1 MSIITDGRWFPWHPG
16 NSPHPSLW
24 TSVNRLG
31 TTSGTVRIGMLQN
44 SIGDGFLRRR
54 AERAGSTNRAD
65 RTYDRTATNVV
76 YTLLAATITE
86 Q

>member
-1 MSIITDGRWFPWHPG
+1 MAVT
-16 NSPHPSLW
+16 LKK
-24 TSVNRLG
+24 SVTKTAIYARCR
-31 TTSGTVRIGMLQN
+31 VRFVTRN
-44 SIGDGFLRRR
+44 FCDSKFAPER

>member
-1 MSIITDGRWFPWHPG
+1 MSIITDGRWFPWRPG
-16 NSPHPSLW
+16 NSPRPSLW

-31 TTSGTVRIGMLQN
+31 TTSGTVRIGMPQN
-44 SIGDGFLRRR
+44 SIGDDFLRRR
-54 AERAGSTNRAD
+54 AERAGSTNRPD

-76 YTLLAATITE
+76 YTQLAATITE